1 MAKTLRTTNSNKLIF
16 NIYSHLNDK
25 ERTPE
30 EEEIY
35 TIIDK
40 DYGEALRSTLKIQH
54 RIKCQ
59 I

>member
-16 NIYSHLNDK
+16 SIYSHLNDK

-35 TIIDK
+35 TM
-40 DYGEALRSTLKIQH
+40 KIGRAH
-54 RIKCQ
+54 V
-59 I
+59 